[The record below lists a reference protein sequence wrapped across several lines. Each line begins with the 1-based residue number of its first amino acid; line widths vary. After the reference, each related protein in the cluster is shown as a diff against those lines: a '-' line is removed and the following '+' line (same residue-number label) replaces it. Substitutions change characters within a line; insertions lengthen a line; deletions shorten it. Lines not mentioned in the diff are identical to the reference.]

1 MPQSGSVVGI
11 DVSKRTLDAYVQE
24 DQTRQVA
31 NAAAGH
37 QDLIAWLK
45 PLGVSVVVMEASGGY
60 EKDLARALR
69 RAGFAVHVVDP
80 KRVRHYA
87 QAIGQLAKTDRID
100 ARVIC
105 QYGAAIMAV
114 DRLPLPMPDD
124 PARERLGV
132 LLAAR
137 ADLVDHRDALTQQ
150 IDALAP
156 GPARQ
161 ALQRVYSRL
170 QREIGQLE
178 RRMTAVI
185 EGHPPFASLARRLDS
200 VPGLGPIAIA
210 AILAWL
216 PELGHADRR
225 RVAAL
230 VGVAPVAWD
239 SGESKGRR
247 RIAGGRTKLRNILY
261 MATLGAATRWNP
273 VLKAHYEQ
281 LRARGK
287 EAKVALIACLRK
299 LLGILTAMVVKQ
311 QDWTPPRL
319 ALAA

>member
-1 MPQSGSVVGI
+1 MPQSASVVGI
-11 DVSKRTLDAYVQE
+11 DVSKRALDVYFSKDQE
-24 DQTRQVA
+24 RKVA
-31 NAAAGH
+31 NDAAGH
-37 QDLIAWLK
+37 QDLVIWFKA
-45 PLGVSVVVMEASGGY
+45 LGVSVVVMEASGGY

-100 ARVIC
+100 ARIIC
-105 QYGAAIMAV
+105 QYGAAIIAV

-124 PARERLGV
+124 PARERLGD

-137 ADLVDHRDALTQQ
+137 ADLVEHGDALKQQ

-161 ALQRVYSRL
+161 ALQRVHTRL
-170 QREIGQLE
+170 QREIAQLE

-185 EGHPPFASLARRLDS
+185 DGHPPFASLARRLDT
-200 VPGLGPIAIA
+200 VPGLGPVSIA

-225 RVAAL
+225 RISAL

-239 SGESKGRR
+239 TGESHGRR
-247 RIAGGRTKLRNILY
+247 CIAGGRKKLRNILY
-261 MATLGAATRWNP
+261 MATLAATQWNP

-281 LRARGK
+281 LKARGK
-287 EAKVALIACLRK
+287 EAKVALIACLRR

-311 QDWTPPRL
+311 QDWAPPPL

>member
-1 MPQSGSVVGI
+1 
-11 DVSKRTLDAYVQE
+11 
-24 DQTRQVA
+24 VA
-31 NAAAGH
+31 NDTGGH
-37 QDLIAWLK
+37 HDLIAWFK
-45 PLGVSVVVMEASGGY
+45 SLGVSVVVMEASGGY
-60 EKDLARALR
+60 EKHLARALR

-100 ARVIC
+100 ARIIC
-105 QYGAAIMAV
+105 QYGAAVLAV

-124 PARERLGV
+124 PARERLGD

-137 ADLVDHRDALTQQ
+137 ADLVEHRDALKQQ

-161 ALQRVYSRL
+161 ALHRVHTRL
-170 QREIGQLE
+170 QREIDQLE
-178 RRMTAVI
+178 RRMATLIA
-185 EGHPPFASLARRLDS
+185 GHPPFASLARRLDT
-200 VPGLGPIAIA
+200 VPGLGPVSIA

-225 RVAAL
+225 RIAAL

-239 SGESKGRR
+239 TGQSQGRR
-247 RIAGGRTKLRNILY
+247 CIAGGRKKLRNVLY
-261 MATLGAATRWNP
+261 MAMLSATQWNP

-281 LRARGK
+281 LKARGK